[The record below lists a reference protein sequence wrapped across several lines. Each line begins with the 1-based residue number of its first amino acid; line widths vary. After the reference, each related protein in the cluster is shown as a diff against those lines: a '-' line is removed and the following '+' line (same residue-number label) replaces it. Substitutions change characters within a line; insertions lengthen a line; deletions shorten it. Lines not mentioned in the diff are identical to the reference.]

1 MLRGKSVVEDSDTLL
16 AKGLIPII
24 DLAHCGMNNQ
34 DKTQTLCY
42 YFNNFR
48 FNFSNVIFRNDKIKK
63 MFL

>member
-1 MLRGKSVVEDSDTLL
+1 MLRGKSAMEDSDTLL

-42 YFNNFR
+42 NFNNFG
-48 FNFSNVIFRNDKIKK
+48 FNFLILYLCDKIKK
-63 MFL
+63 TLL